1 LFDKRLSAVT
11 VAANLSFRS
20 GRRWA
25 AGSLIER
32 NRGVLISVGF
42 FLALFALITAL
53 SPRGL
58 TYFSMTSLLNAGAAL
73 ALASIGQ
80 TLVILCGGFDL
91 SAGSTVAFANA
102 ILVTRMQDS
111 IGSELGWCLAVLIIG
126 AIIGLIN
133 GAIIAFFRMQPI
145 IVTLSMMFLVR
156 GATLLILPS
165 PGGSVP
171 ESLSDML
178 VGDAVPGVVPAAL
191 IIVLAALGV
200 WFAIKGSRLGT
211 AIFAVGSDETAAHA
225 VGIGVRKTKLAAYA
239 IAGASY
245 AMGGIVLTA
254 QSGAGD
260 PLIGNPFLLGT
271 FTAVVLGGTLLRG
284 GRGGCVGS
292 VFGAYTLLAMTN
304 VLFALKI
311 SEYYSS
317 IAEALVLL
325 IAVLLNSMDRQSVL
339 AATLNRLRAGLR
351 THWAASS
358 PPTHKFAAAPGWAHE
373 VQQLVDTDNRGIRF
387 WKTPYPDWLRFVA
400 PAWIVLLIICVGTAL
415 MFGDSFSFGYY
426 ANRVLILAVFPAI
439 LALGQGIV
447 IMAGGFDL
455 SPPWAIAFCGVVSG
469 ALINGSESAVLWVVP
484 LVLIIGMT
492 IGGFNGVGVAFLGVP
507 PIVMTLATNGLLQG
521 ASMILS
527 NGMPQGYASEGLRWF
542 VTGSVLGLAP
552 VTFLL
557 AFFTVAATALLA
569 ATPFARKVIAVG
581 TNARVAELSGTPVQ
595 WTVVATYVVSGVCSA
610 LVAVIL
616 VGLLGQASLDMGQ
629 DYLLPSIAAVVV
641 GGTLITGG
649 RGHYLGMLGGVLVLT
664 TLQIFLAGTALPFAV
679 RDIVFGLVVM
689 AAVLTLRERS
699 GG

>member
-1 LFDKRLSAVT
+1 VTIATNLALRLE
-11 VAANLSFRS
+11 
-20 GRRWA
+20 RRWTI
-25 AGSLIER
+25 GSFVQR
-32 NRGVLISVGF
+32 NRGTLISIAF
-42 FLALFALITAL
+42 FLALFVVTTAL

-58 TYFSMTSLLNAGAAL
+58 TYFSVTSLLNAGAAL
-73 ALASIGQ
+73 ALAAIGQ
-80 TLVILCGGFDL
+80 TFVILCGGFDL
-91 SAGSTVAFANA
+91 SAGSTVALTNA
-102 ILVTRMQDS
+102 ILVTHMQDG
-111 IGSELGWCLAVLIIG
+111 IGSELGWCAAVLLIG

-133 GAIIAFFRMQPI
+133 GAIIAFLGMQPI

-165 PGGSVP
+165 PGGSIP

-178 VGDAVPGVVPAAL
+178 VGDLIRGAVPTTL
-191 IIVLAALGV
+191 IIVVAALGV

-211 AIFAVGSDETAAHA
+211 AIYAVGSDETAAGA
-225 VGIGVRKTKLAAYA
+225 VGIGVHRTKLATYA
-239 IAGASY
+239 IAGAFY
-245 AMGGIVLTA
+245 AAGGVVLTA

-304 VLFALKI
+304 VLFTLKI

-317 IAEALVLL
+317 VAEALVLL
-325 IAVLLNSMDRQSVL
+325 IAVLLNSLDRQSVL
-339 AATLNRLRAGLR
+339 TSTLNRLRLGLQTPWR
-351 THWAASS
+351 KAASS
-358 PPTHKFAAAPGWAHE
+358 PRVYAAAPALASEAKQHDDADSRR
-373 VQQLVDTDNRGIRF
+373 LRF
-387 WKTPYPDWLRFVA
+387 WAPPYPDWVRFVA
-400 PAWIVLLIICVGTAL
+400 PAWICLLIIGAGTGL
-415 MFGDSFSFGYY
+415 VFGDSFSFGYY

-439 LALGQGIV
+439 LALGQGVV

-455 SPPWAIAFCGVVSG
+455 SPPWAIAFCGVVAG

-484 LVLIIGMT
+484 LLVVIGML
-492 IGGFNGVGVAFLGVP
+492 IGGFNGVGVAYLGVP

-542 VTGSVLGLAP
+542 VTGNVLGLAP
-552 VTFLL
+552 VTFFLGV
-557 AFFTVAATALLA
+557 FTIAATVLLA
-569 ATPFARKVIAVG
+569 ATPFARRVVAVG
-581 TNARVAELSGTPVQ
+581 TNARVAELSGVPVQ
-595 WTVVATYVVSGVCSA
+595 QTIVASYVVSGVCSA

-649 RGHYLGMLGGVLVLT
+649 RGNYLGMLGGVLVLT

-689 AAVLTLRERS
+689 AAVLTLRERA